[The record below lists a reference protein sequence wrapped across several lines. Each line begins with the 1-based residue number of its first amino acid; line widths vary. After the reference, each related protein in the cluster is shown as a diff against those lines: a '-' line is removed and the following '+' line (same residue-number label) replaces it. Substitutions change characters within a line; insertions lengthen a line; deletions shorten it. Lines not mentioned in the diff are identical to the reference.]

1 MKHTSVIAHIRQIC
15 CLGLGGGAIMPTLL
29 KALHDLVPS
38 DSNAFFWVDEND
50 DIADICAEKLLPPEV
65 MSLYFREFY
74 DYKAGGFRSVIARTA
89 KRELGID
96 RTNRD
101 PGFYTSDYYN
111 LVWREH
117 LNAHHVMYAVIQEQ
131 GRRLGQ
137 LSLYR
142 SPKDEPYSREE
153 GAVLGQVTHYVA
165 YGLTAVPIC
174 GNTKERFSDTDGTG
188 LIIINARGEI
198 QHVSK
203 EGKRLLF
210 LASYAT
216 ISRQSLLSFDDDGM
230 PPALQQIGQNLQS
243 IFCGLE
249 APPPV
254 WNVVNSRGRFVFRA
268 FWLDA
273 EQKAGLGLI
282 GVSIQHQEP
291 LPLRLLSQ
299 LKSWPFT
306 DQQKRVILLLSNGA
320 SYGHVASA
328 LNVTTNTANYHVRQI
343 YDRLQVHNRDAM
355 LDKLLTQ

>member
-1 MKHTSVIAHIRQIC
+1 
-15 CLGLGGGAIMPTLL
+15 MPTVL

-38 DSNAFFWVDEND
+38 DSNAFFWVDDND
-50 DIADICAEKLLPPEV
+50 DITDICAEKILPPDV

-74 DYKAGGFRSVIARTA
+74 DYRMGGFRDVIARTA
-89 KRELGID
+89 QHELGID
-96 RTNRD
+96 RANRE
-101 PGFYTSDYYN
+101 PNFYASDYYN

-131 GRRLGQ
+131 GKRLGQ

-142 SPKDEPYSREE
+142 PSSDPPFSRDDES
-153 GAVLGQVTHYVA
+153 LLSQITHYIAHGLVA
-165 YGLTAVPIC
+165 APMNPATTDQY
-174 GNTKERFSDTDGTG
+174 RDSDDVG
-188 LIIINARGEI
+188 LITLDAQGDI

-203 EGKRLLF
+203 AGKKLLF

-216 ISRQSLLSFDDDGM
+216 ISRQSLLAYDGDTM
-230 PPALQQIGQNLQS
+230 PPALRLIGQNLQA
-243 IFCGLE
+243 IFRGVE

-273 EQKAGLGLI
+273 EQQSGKGLI
-282 GVSIQHQEP
+282 GISIQHQEP
-291 LPLRLLSQ
+291 LPLRLLSR

-306 DQQKRVILLLSNGA
+306 DQQKRVILMLSNGA
-320 SYGHVASA
+320 SYGHIASA
-328 LNVTTNTANYHVRQI
+328 LNVSANTANYHVRQI
-343 YDRLQVHNRDAM
+343 YDRLCVHTRDAM

>member
-29 KALHDLVPS
+29 KTLHDLVPS

-50 DIADICAEKLLPPEV
+50 DISDICAEKLLPPEV

-74 DYKAGGFRSVIARTA
+74 DYQVGGFRNVIARTA
-89 KRELGID
+89 KRKLGID
-96 RTNRD
+96 RANRE

-131 GRRLGQ
+131 GKRLGQ

-142 SPKDEPYSREE
+142 ASKDEPFSRAEE
-153 GAVLGQVTHYVA
+153 AQLAQVTHYIA
-165 YGLTAVPIC
+165 HGLNAAPLC
-174 GNTKERFSDTDGTG
+174 NHGAERFRDTDGSG
-188 LIIINARGEI
+188 LITINALGEI

-216 ISRQSLLSFDDDGM
+216 ISRQSLLTFDGDSM

-249 APPPV
+249 VPPPV

-273 EQKAGLGLI
+273 EQQAGQGLI
-282 GVSIQHQEP
+282 GVTIQHQEP

-299 LKSWPFT
+299 LNSWPFT
-306 DQQKRVILLLSNGA
+306 DQQKRVILLLSDSA
-320 SYGHVASA
+320 SYGHIAST
-328 LNVTTNTANYHVRQI
+328 LNVSANTVNYHVKQI
-343 YDRLQVHNRDAM
+343 YDRLSVHNRDAM